1 LRRDRR
7 ATRREAIIFYD
18 GTAPFEERTEAS
30 VVAEQLVGALAE
42 ARFEISEDLGP
53 FEWTDVDDAIEPK
66 DFTAAVDHEGN
77 EGLSISR
84 MQGVALGM
92 PDADYAAAVRIVTEI
107 ATPAAI
113 RTNKSPAPI
122 ARRPVQTDSS
132 SPPRTRASFSLPG
145 RFIPATPRSPTPP
158 RPG

>member
-1 LRRDRR
+1 M
-7 ATRREAIIFYD
+7 
-18 GTAPFEERTEAS
+18 
-30 VVAEQLVGALAE
+30 AE

-107 ATPAAI
+107 ATPLGFTHRSYADFDE
-113 RTNKSPAPI
+113 RTVTYLYNVREGGYISIGKTFGAG
-122 ARRPVQTDSS
+122 
-132 SPPRTRASFSLPG
+132 FSL
-145 RFIPATPRSPTPP
+145 RFETGC
-158 RPG
+158 RP

>member
-1 LRRDRR
+1 MRRDRR

-18 GTAPFEERTEAS
+18 GTAPYEERTEAS

-107 ATPAAI
+107 ATPLGFTHRSYADFDE
-113 RTNKSPAPI
+113 RTVTYLYNVREGGYISIGKTFGAG
-122 ARRPVQTDSS
+122 
-132 SPPRTRASFSLPG
+132 FSL
-145 RFIPATPRSPTPP
+145 RFETGC
-158 RPG
+158 RP